1 VRIVSVASLIVAI
14 SVAVAPLVGPLVA
27 QPVQLPEGWRVTD
40 SPTRGRASITI
51 AGSADAVL
59 IAVVPGTDAMTR
71 VSVLAGTPTTGMT
84 NMNVW
89 PVRTSADGALQ
100 SGATMRTGAGATVT
114 KFVAAAALANR
125 TTAITVYLT
134 SEPQSSAAVS
144 ARLSAVTAIM
154 QQLRSGRAI
163 PERSD
168 STARASLP
176 VVTAGPP
183 RDTAPVR
190 VSAGATGLPSNV
202 EYIGFHGYGTGMRP
216 AILFKNGIIC
226 DCMGYAF
233 GSGNPAS
240 FQPQHA
246 GDFGRWRRRVDGK
259 FEYLFD
265 QSSDTVWSALSSVS
279 ARPLPENWRTA
290 GTYSARSGTGFDGNM
305 TYATS
310 SYTFRAD
317 GTFTTLSTIAATAQ
331 SGGAT
336 VFAGAEG
343 GKSSGRYEISGWIMQ
358 LTFADGTTERRSITW
373 LTDPD
378 LVWINGTVF
387 VR

>member
-1 VRIVSVASLIVAI
+1 MRVVNAALFIVAMSI
-14 SVAVAPLVGPLVA
+14 AATSLVA
-27 QPVQLPEGWRVTD
+27 QPVQLPSGWRIID
-40 SPTRGRASITI
+40 SPARGRASVSI
-51 AGSADAVL
+51 AGSADALL

-71 VSVLAGTPTTGMT
+71 VSRLAGTPTTGMT
-84 NMNVW
+84 NTQVW
-89 PVRTSADGALQ
+89 PVRTSADGTLQ
-100 SGATMRTGAGATVT
+100 SGATMRTGSGATVT

-125 TTAITVYLT
+125 TTAITVYLS
-134 SEPQSSAAVS
+134 SEPQSSTALS
-144 ARLSAVTAIM
+144 TRLSAVTAIM
-154 QQLRSGRAI
+154 QQLRQGRTI

-168 STARASLP
+168 STARDNSP
-176 VVTAGPP
+176 VVAAAPP
-183 RDTAPVR
+183 RDTATVR
-190 VSAGATGLPSNV
+190 VSAGATGVPSNV

-233 GSGNPAS
+233 GSGDPAS
-240 FQPQHA
+240 FKPQHA
-246 GDFGRWRRRVDGK
+246 GDFGRWRRRVDRK

-265 QSSDTVWSALSSVS
+265 QSSDTVWSELSSV
-279 ARPLPENWRTA
+279 AAIPMPENWRTA
-290 GTYSARSGTGFDGNM
+290 GTYSARSGAGFDGNM

-331 SGGAT
+331 SGSAT

-343 GKSSGRYEISGWIMQ
+343 GKTSGRYEISGWIMQ

-373 LTDPD
+373 LNDPS
-378 LVWINGTVF
+378 LIWINGSVF